1 MSYIIKVSFVDSEP
15 LIWRKVIIP
24 DKITYRRL
32 HQVIQLITNFE
43 SVFSDYHL
51 YKFDL
56 IEENIC
62 VTNDKNR
69 FEEHRDFLENKSF
82 YDDKLST
89 MKKEWQSFEK
99 VRQQVLAVKVKLP
112 STIKIDDYLVKYKK
126 LKYTYDFGDD
136 WEIEIELIDVIENDD
151 RLTAKVLDGENIAP
165 MEDCGGLDGF
175 YGLLEVLSDTSH
187 PDYNHIR
194 EWLDDKRF
202 APFDR
207 TRLNIQLSNEKLKQ
221 RAKNK

>member
-1 MSYIIKVSFVDSEP
+1 MSYILRISFVDSEP
-15 LIWRKVIIP
+15 LIWRTVIIP
-24 DKITYRRL
+24 DRITFHSL
-32 HQVIQLITNFE
+32 HQVIQLVTNFE
-43 SVFSDYHL
+43 SYNSDYHL
-51 YKFDL
+51 YEFDL
-56 IEENIC
+56 REENLC
-62 VTNDKNR
+62 VTNNKERLEAHLDFVANR
-69 FEEHRDFLENKSF
+69 AQYEEKLSKLRYTKYVSEKARQLFLEV
-82 YDDKLST
+82 D
-89 MKKEWQSFEK
+89 
-99 VRQQVLAVKVKLP
+99 VKMP
-112 STIKIDDYLVKYKK
+112 RSIKIDDYIMNLKK
-126 LKYTYDFGDD
+126 LKYHYDFGDD

-151 RLTAKVLDGENIAP
+151 RLTAEVLDGENIAP